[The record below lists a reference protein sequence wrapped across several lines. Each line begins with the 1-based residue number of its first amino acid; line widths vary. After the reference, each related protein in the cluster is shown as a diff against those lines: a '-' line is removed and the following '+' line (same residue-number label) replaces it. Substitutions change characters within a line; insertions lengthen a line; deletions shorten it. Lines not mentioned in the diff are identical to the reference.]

1 MYGYRA
7 RIGYTSPP
15 IVTEVFPY
23 EFYKMAP
30 EGVTL
35 VLTTLMVARHTVD
48 SGEAEES
55 WKHTLRA
62 AREMARTGVDIIV
75 LGGGPVVYGGGGKG
89 VEQTIK
95 ALQDELGVPVTN
107 SSTAYKQADLALG
120 AKLVGSIAYASPP
133 GSSDHL
139 PSPGSPEFT
148 GARTVASKYASAAF
162 IDVGRIDSELP
173 LQMARELKQ
182 EHPEIDTIHLGS
194 PHWACGAIIEPLEQ
208 ELGVNIV
215 QGSQAILWWALRSIG
230 IDDRVQGYGRLLRE
244 H

>member
-30 EGVTL
+30 AGITL
-35 VLTTLMVARHTVD
+35 VLTTLMVARHTID

-55 WKHTLRA
+55 WQHTLRA
-62 AREMARTGVDIIV
+62 AREMARAGVDIIV
-75 LGGGPVVYGGGGKG
+75 LGGGPVVYGGGGSG
-89 VEQTIK
+89 VDQAIRS
-95 ALQDELGVPVTN
+95 LQAELGIPVTN
-107 SSTAYKQADLALG
+107 SSTAYRQADLALG
-120 AKLVGSIAYASPP
+120 ARVIGSVAYASPP
-133 GSSDHL
+133 GSTDHL
-139 PSPGSPEFT
+139 PSPGIPTAEGT
-148 GARTVASKYASAAF
+148 QTVANKYASAAF
-162 IDVGRIDSELP
+162 IDVGRIDSEVP
-173 LQMARELKQ
+173 LEMARELKR

-208 ELGVNIV
+208 ELGVNVV
-215 QGSQAILWWALRSIG
+215 QGSQAILWWALRSLG
-230 IDDRVQGYGRLLRE
+230 IQDRIEGYGRLLRE

>member
-30 EGVTL
+30 AGVTL
-35 VLTTLMVARHTVD
+35 VLTTLMVARHTPQ

-55 WKHTLRA
+55 WNHTLRA
-62 AREMARTGVDIIV
+62 AREMARTGVNIIV
-75 LGGGPVVYGGGGKG
+75 LGGGPVVYGGGGEGADK
-89 VEQTIK
+89 TI
-95 ALQDELGVPVTN
+95 ASLQDELGIPVTN
-107 SSTAYKQADLALG
+107 SIRAYREADIALG
-120 AKLVGSIAYASPP
+120 AKVIGGVAYASPP
-133 GSSDHL
+133 GSPDHL
-139 PSPGSPEFT
+139 PSPSGTEGT
-148 GARTVASKYASAAF
+148 GARPVATKYASAPF
-162 IDVGRIDSELP
+162 IDVGRIPSDVP
-173 LQMARELKQ
+173 MQMARELKQ

-215 QGSQAILWWALRSIG
+215 QGSQAILWWALRSLG
-230 IDDRVQGYGRLLRE
+230 IDDRISGYGKLLRE

>member
-30 EGVTL
+30 AGVTL
-35 VLTTLMVARHTVD
+35 ALTTLMVARHTID

-55 WKHTLRA
+55 WNHTLRA
-62 AREMARTGVDIIV
+62 AREMARAGVNMIV
-75 LGGGPVVYGGGGKG
+75 LGGGPVVYGGGGSG
-89 VEQTIK
+89 ADEAIS
-95 ALQDELGVPVTN
+95 ALQDELGIPVTN

-120 AKLVGSIAYASPP
+120 ARIIGSVAYASPP

-139 PSPGSPEFT
+139 PSPGMPTAE
-148 GARTVASKYASAAF
+148 GARTVANKYASAAF
-162 IDVGRIDSELP
+162 IDVGRIDSDVP
-173 LQMARELKQ
+173 MAMARELKR
-182 EHPEIDTIHLGS
+182 EHPDIDTIHLGS
-194 PHWACGAIIEPLEQ
+194 PHWACGAIIEPLER
-208 ELGVNIV
+208 ELGVSVV
-215 QGSQAILWWALRSIG
+215 QGSQAILWWALRCLG
-230 IDDRVQGYGRLLRE
+230 IDDRIDGYGRLLRE